1 MHLTWIIPLL
11 LLFFFF
17 ASPRFR
23 GDIAESR
30 VRRIL
35 AQGFDKKS
43 YTVLNDLVVP
53 FGGGTIQ
60 IDHVV
65 VSRFGIFV
73 IESQYARGWVS
84 GTAVQDRWKQ
94 QSLGRTSRFDNP
106 LHQNRL
112 QVEALQ
118 ALLEFPRL
126 AFQPIVVMAGQ
137 KGFKTDMPQNVVEP
151 EKLVRYMRKKAQHQL
166 TSEQTARA
174 LKGIEAA
181 RLHKRGGVL
190 IKPVFF
196 LRMAL
201 LLLLIGGIFLAFGDE
216 LRSLGQAWSDRAEI
230 KANPDH
236 FHPDGTAK
244 SERELWEDSLRCAWS
259 QDTGRCACYEPDG
272 DKADLTVD
280 QCRELAERG
289 SILKR

>member
-1 MHLTWIIPLL
+1 MHLAWIIPLL
-11 LLFFFF
+11 LLFFFL

-43 YTVLNDLVVP
+43 YTVLNDLVLP

-73 IESQYARGWVS
+73 IESHYARGWVS
-84 GTAVQDRWKQ
+84 GTEVQDRWKQ
-94 QSLGRTSRFDNP
+94 QSLGRTTRFDNP
-106 LHQNRL
+106 LHKNRL

-137 KGFKTDMPQNVVEP
+137 KGFKTDMPQKVVEP
-151 EKLVRYMRKKAQHQL
+151 EQLVRYMRKKAQHQL
-166 TSEQTARA
+166 TSEQAARA
-174 LKGIEAA
+174 LKGIESA
-181 RLHKRGGVL
+181 RLQQRGGVL
-190 IKPVFF
+190 IKP
-196 LRMAL
+196 MAL
-201 LLLLIGGIFLAFGDE
+201 LRLALFLLLIGGMFLAFKDE
-216 LRSLGQAWSDRAEI
+216 LQRLGQEWSERAEI
-230 KANPDH
+230 KKNPDH
-236 FHPDGTAK
+236 YHPDGSAK

-259 QDTGRCACYEPDG
+259 EDTGRCACYEPGG
-272 DKADLTVD
+272 DKADLSLD